1 MCIAHREE
9 EEEPMKIEFEISTE
23 DAALV
28 QQFLDLYASEDIG
41 THGKHDTSKLASMIF
56 EDVALAIQRSGSWE
70 GSQMGTLLYA
80 HGYGHDL

>member
-1 MCIAHREE
+1 
-9 EEEPMKIEFEISTE
+9 
-23 DAALV
+23 LN
-28 QQFLDLYASEDIG
+28 LYASEDIG
-41 THGKHDTSKLASMIF
+41 THGKLDTSKLASMIF